1 MVNHLSTFFRFRLK
15 ILLDEDLDHLLL
27 GDHRSYDYAVGI
39 SSVLDPEWER
49 GPHLENLETHLFTC
63 EIFECNKC
71 GLRGKSMKDIIKHGE
86 TEHPEYK
93 SRWIDHIKMD
103 RKNYTE
109 VSTKGYWSDEI

>member
-1 MVNHLSTFFRFRLK
+1 MEVH
-15 ILLDEDLDHLLL
+15 
-27 GDHRSYDYAVGI
+27 VGKYH
-39 SSVLDPEWER
+39 SEKFECGLCEYEAEN
-49 GPHLENLETHLFTC
+49 LENLETHLFTC